1 MTTEEALVELG
12 QKASCLG
19 VGMMGSGITMLG
31 NGQDVEDNVEL
42 LNNLPLVPAS
52 YVVTFL
58 GVMIIVVSAV
68 GVYGGYQKNRFY
80 LTMFLFFNLSVFL
93 THHNMQQTL
102 KVIHAGIFVLLL
114 VNSIYILTYDDDN
127 TLDTVVKDFWFEE
140 GIDARQRRIAYQ
152 NYFDCC
158 GWVSNTDSLA
168 SGYSTPCTR
177 GGPSAC
183 REATQKWLGENFTPT
198 ALFGVV
204 FARSRSAVAADIS
217 VYTKRRGRGRVAALV
232 DS

>member
-1 MTTEEALVELG
+1 
-12 QKASCLG
+12 
-19 VGMMGSGITMLG
+19 MLG

-80 LTMFLFFNLSVFL
+80 LTMFLFFNLS
-93 THHNMQQTL
+93 
-102 KVIHAGIFVLLL
+102 IFVLLL

-204 FARSRSAVAADIS
+204 FASLQGVGLLSLLIYLCTRKEEDEEELLRW
-217 VYTKRRGRGRVAALV
+217 
-232 DS
+232 